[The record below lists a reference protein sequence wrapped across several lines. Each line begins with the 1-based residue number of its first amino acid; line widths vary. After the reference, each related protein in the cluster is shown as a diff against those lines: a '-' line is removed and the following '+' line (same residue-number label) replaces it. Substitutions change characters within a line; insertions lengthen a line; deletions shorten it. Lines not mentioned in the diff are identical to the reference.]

1 MQYPFADKEL
11 LITLEKS
18 KEHRNGFLV
27 HEIEV
32 LTEHQLWPTSASTGI
47 CYMVEAEHKPRSILT

>member
-1 MQYPFADKEL
+1 MRKCSTKEL
-11 LITLEKS
+11 LALITLKKS

-47 CYMVEAEHKPRSILT
+47 YY